1 MLWFVGLCAVVCL
14 LLFAARNVVAN
25 MNLPEPVIT
34 GFCQVTGCVPAEA
47 KKDVSQ
53 LQAMRQTL
61 YSHPEIE
68 DALVISVDVVNNSVY
83 KQPYPTLAV
92 TLLDADGGTIAERAF
107 ESADY
112 EVVDGGENGL
122 LIPGDPTRLKI
133 EVIDTGLNAEQLELE
148 FE

>member
-1 MLWFVGLCAVVCL
+1 
-14 LLFAARNVVAN
+14 
-25 MNLPEPVIT
+25 MNLPEPLMT

-53 LQAMRQTL
+53 LQTMRKAL
-61 YSHPEIE
+61 FPHPEIE

-112 EVVDGGENGL
+112 EVVDGGESGFL
-122 LIPGDPTRLKI
+122 MPGNPTRLKV
-133 EVIDTGLNAEQLELE
+133 EVVDTGLDAEELELV